1 MKNVIIGFIITISSL
16 FSFNVKNSYLTVL
29 SVSIGLLFICS
40 DKVTLFTDKQI
51 MEILIKIIAVLIEG

>member
-40 DKVTLFTDKQI
+40 DKVTLFTDK
-51 MEILIKIIAVLIEG
+51 

>member
-16 FSFNVKNSYLTVL
+16 FSFNIKNSYLTVL